1 MKMMKEQRAF
11 PLFKFRPG
19 LLLLTL
25 VSLTIVLLS
34 VPALSGR
41 VKKPISQPSL
51 VPASILRWPGNNS
64 PYAVLVDKSAQK
76 IFLYHRDNLLS
87 PSKIYPCSTG
97 ENEGPKSKQND
108 RKTPEGIYFFT
119 NFYVKNNLS
128 PIYGARAFPIDYPNP
143 MDKKE
148 GREGYGIWFHGTNKP
163 LKPRDSNG
171 CIVLD
176 NHNIDQLADYI
187 KLYDTPVIISSRIEM
202 VRPEKLKKEKKE
214 LEKIIEDWR
223 REWERKEIDRYMSF
237 YSRRFTA
244 QGKDWDQWKRTKS
257 RLANQYE
264 KIRVEINNLQLLRND
279 HLILARFNQRYKTEV
294 FNSEGEKRLFL
305 QKNSNQW
312 KIVGEFFEGADKRH
326 VAIER
331 PAVPKTEEIQRF
343 IELWRKAW
351 ERKDLKTYIACYD
364 TQFRSRS
371 MGLRSWKRHREGLNR
386 KYRSLEIQISN
397 LKVEQVSDGAA
408 SVTFKQNYRA
418 DEYNDV
424 GLKEISLIKKGKHWK
439 IRKEEWQPLGRNSRL

>member
-1 MKMMKEQRAF
+1 MMKEQRAF
-11 PLFKFRPG
+11 PLSKFRPG

-25 VSLTIVLLS
+25 ISLTIVLLS

-41 VKKPISQPSL
+41 VKKPISQPTL
-51 VPASILRWPGNNS
+51 IPAGILRWPGNNS

-76 IFLYHRDNLLS
+76 VFLYHRDNLFS

-119 NFYVKNNLS
+119 NSYVKKNLS
-128 PIYGARAFPIDYPNP
+128 PIYGARAFPIDYPNT

-163 LKPRDSNG
+163 LKPRDTNG

-176 NHNIDQLADYI
+176 NQHIDQLADYI
-187 KLYDTPVIISSRIEM
+187 KLYDTPVVISSKIEM
-202 VRPEKLKKEKKE
+202 VRPEKLKKEKKD

-244 QGKDWDQWKRTKS
+244 QGKDWDQWKRYKS

-305 QKNSNQW
+305 QKNSNEW
-312 KIVGEFFEGADKRH
+312 KIVGEFFEGAEKRQ
-326 VAIER
+326 VSIKSR
-331 PAVPKTEEIQRF
+331 AVSEKEEIKRF
-343 IELWRKAW
+343 IDLWRKAW
-351 ERKDLKTYIACYD
+351 ERKDLKTYMACYD
-364 TQFRSRS
+364 KEFRSRG
-371 MGLRSWKRHREGLNR
+371 MGLKSWKRHHEGLNR
-386 KYRSLEIQISN
+386 KYRSLKIHISN
-397 LKVEQVSDGAA
+397 LKVEEVSDGAA

-418 DEYNDV
+418 DEYNDI
-424 GLKEISLIKKGKHWK
+424 GLKEISIIKKGKHWK
-439 IRKEEWQPLGRNSRL
+439 IRKEEWQPLGRSSRL

>member
-11 PLFKFRPG
+11 PLSRFRPG
-19 LLLLTL
+19 LLFLTCLTL
-25 VSLTIVLLS
+25 TVALLS

-41 VKKPISQPSL
+41 VKKPITRPRL
-51 VPASILRWPGNNS
+51 VPAGILRWSGNNS

-76 IFLYHRDNLLS
+76 IFLYHRNNLLS
-87 PSKIYPCSTG
+87 PSKIYRCSTG
-97 ENEGPKSKQND
+97 ENEGPKSKKND
-108 RKTPEGIYFFT
+108 RKTPEGIYFFI
-119 NFYVKNNLS
+119 NSYVKKNLS

-163 LKPRDSNG
+163 LKPRDTNG

-202 VRPEKLKKEKKE
+202 VRPEKLKKEKKA
-214 LEKIIEDWR
+214 LEKIIEGWR
-223 REWERKEIDRYMSF
+223 RAWEREEIDRYMSF

-244 QGKDWDQWKRTKS
+244 QGKDWNRWKRYKS
-257 RLANQYE
+257 RLANQYK
-264 KIRVEINNLQLLRND
+264 KIRVEIHNLQLLKND
-279 HLILARFNQRYKTEV
+279 HLVMARFNQRYKTEV

-312 KIVGEFFEGADKRH
+312 KIIGEFFEGADKIQ
-326 VAIER
+326 VATKR
-331 PAVPKTEEIQRF
+331 RAVSKTEEIKRF
-343 IELWRKAW
+343 IDLWRKAW
-351 ERKDLKTYIACYD
+351 ERKDLKSYLACYD
-364 TQFRSRS
+364 TEFRSRG
-371 MGLRSWKRHREGLNR
+371 MGLRSWKKHREGLNR
-386 KYRSLEIQISN
+386 KYRSLKIHISN
-397 LKVEQVSDGAA
+397 LKVKQVSDRAA
-408 SVTFKQNYRA
+408 SVTFNQNYRA
-418 DEYNDV
+418 DAYNDV

-439 IRKEEWQPLGRNSRL
+439 IRKEEWQPLGRSSRL